1 MRKMLIIAAR
11 DYNAAVRSKAFL
23 VSLVFLPLIM
33 GGSVGLQWLLK
44 DTKDTRTRRYA
55 VLDRTG
61 GKLYD
66 ALAAAA
72 EKRTESP
79 PYKLEKVAP
88 APDRPETVA
97 EQRLDLSD
105 RVRQGDIRGFV
116 EIGADVG
123 QKPPEGANAADE
135 RFLVRFQSDS
145 PLSREFPGWVR
156 TVLSDALH
164 DKYGKEKKLTP
175 EDVHTLQQPVPLLER
190 SLSKRDAATGAIRDG
205 EEGNFLVSFFL
216 PFGLVM
222 IVFMMIFVGA
232 TPLLQGV
239 VEEKM
244 QRIAEVLLGSVRPF
258 TLMMGKLL
266 GTVGVA
272 TTLSVVYLGSSF
284 AALQYYGYAD
294 FLTPRVVLWLLAF
307 QTLGVLM
314 YGSLFVAVGA
324 ACTSTQE
331 TQTMLMPV
339 MLVGMLPL
347 FVMVHVIMEPDSA
360 LATWI
365 SLIPTA
371 TPMLMTA
378 RVAIP
383 PGVPTWQPLLGIG
396 LVLVTTLLCVYA
408 AGRIFRVGILM
419 QGKGA
424 SFGDLLRW
432 LVRG

>member
-1 MRKMLIIAAR
+1 
-11 DYNAAVRSKAFL
+11 
-23 VSLVFLPLIM
+23 
-33 GGSVGLQWLLK
+33 
-44 DTKDTRTRRYA
+44 
-55 VLDRTG
+55 
-61 GKLYD
+61 
-66 ALAAAA
+66 
-72 EKRTESP
+72 
-79 PYKLEKVAP
+79 
-88 APDRPETVA
+88 
-97 EQRLDLSD
+97 
-105 RVRQGDIRGFV
+105 
-116 EIGADVG
+116 
-123 QKPPEGANAADE
+123 
-135 RFLVRFQSDS
+135 
-145 PLSREFPGWVR
+145 
-156 TVLSDALH
+156 
-164 DKYGKEKKLTP
+164 
-175 EDVHTLQQPVPLLER
+175 
-190 SLSKRDAATGAIRDG
+190 
-205 EEGNFLVSFFL
+205 
-216 PFGLVM
+216 
-222 IVFMMIFVGA
+222 
-232 TPLLQGV
+232 
-239 VEEKM
+239 
-244 QRIAEVLLGSVRPF
+244 
-258 TLMMGKLL
+258 MMGKLL

-307 QTLGVLM
+307 QTLGVFM

-383 PGVPTWQPLLGIG
+383 PGVPTWQPLLGVG